1 MTRELGRSESS
12 SSSSPCSL
20 ALCSWPR
27 VSAKRTASC
36 RRPLPPTIG
45 PRRPPRR
52 RAGGAGASDEETTTT
67 TAAVANAPANV
78 TVLVAN
84 GSGKSGVAA
93 TNATKLKTAGYTKVD
108 TTNSPT
114 TSKSAVYYAS
124 GAQADAQAVADR
136 VGPRPVRGRG
146 RAVATTGR
154 SRRCHRVGGHRLRQ
168 GLTLP
173 RPRRVVSCASEHSH
187 APDGGVRAL
196 ARCARVGR
204 HLH

>member
-27 VSAKRTASC
+27 VSAKRTASSP
-36 RRPLPPTIG
+36 RPLPPTIE
-45 PRRPPRR
+45 PPRPPRR
-52 RAGGAGASDEETTTT
+52 LLPAGTGASDEETTTT

-114 TSKSAVYYAS
+114 TAKSAVYYAA
-124 GAQADAQAVADR
+124 GAQADAQAVATALGLDPS
-136 VGPRPVRGRG
+136 VVAAMPSPPPVDLAG
-146 RAVATTGR
+146 AT
-154 SRRCHRVGGHRLRQ
+154 VL
-168 GLTLP
+168 
-173 RPRRVVSCASEHSH
+173 VVIGSDKA
-187 APDGGVRAL
+187 
-196 ARCARVGR
+196 
-204 HLH
+204 